1 MKLLRK
7 ILFPIV
13 PVYFIVTWCR
23 NKLYDWGIKS
33 STSFDFPVICV
44 GNLSVGGTGKTP
56 MIEYL
61 IRLLKDENSLSTLSR
76 GYKRKTEGFQLA
88 NEDAIAQT
96 IGDEP
101 YQFYHKFGSEVQVAV
116 DGNRVNGIQ
125 QLRKL
130 SNPPNLILLDDA
142 YQHRKVKAGFYILL
156 TTFNNPYFKDI
167 VLPTGDLREPR
178 GGAQR
183 ADIIVVTK
191 CPPNLSEA
199 EKSQFVNSIK
209 PKEGQSVFFSSIGY
223 ADEVLS
229 ERSKKKLT
237 ELESFTLVTGIA
249 NAQPLV
255 DHLKRKGL
263 SFEHLSFNDH
273 HEFTE
278 KDIALLEKK
287 FMILTTEKDFM
298 RLKHYHCLMGKL
310 FYLPIS
316 VSMDEPEQFDNLVK
330 NYLKSY

>member
-13 PVYFIVTWCR
+13 PVYFIVTWFR

-76 GYKRKTEGFQLA
+76 GYKRKTKGFQLA
-88 NEDAIAQT
+88 DENATAQT

-101 YQFYHKFGSEVQVAV
+101 YQLYHKFRSEIQVAV
-116 DGNRVNGIQ
+116 DGNRVNGIH
-125 QLRKL
+125 QLRNL
-130 SNPPNLILLDDA
+130 EDIPNLILLDDA
-142 YQHRKVKAGFYILL
+142 FQHRKVKAGLYILL
-156 TTFNNPYFKDI
+156 TTFDNPYFKDI

-191 CPPNLSEA
+191 CPPKLSEV
-199 EKSQFVNSIK
+199 EKSQFVKRIK

-237 ELESFTLVTGIA
+237 ELDSFTLVTGIA
-249 NAQPLV
+249 NAMPLV

-263 SFEHLSFNDH
+263 SFEHLNFKDH
-273 HEFTE
+273 HGFTE

-287 FMILTTEKDFM
+287 SMILTTEKDFM
-298 RLKHYHCLMGKL
+298 RLRQYPSLLDKMY
-310 FYLPIS
+310 YLPIS
-316 VSMDEPEQFDNLVK
+316 VSIERDTDFNARIRSFVSA
-330 NYLKSY
+330 N